1 MKGEK
6 RELEN
11 GFIYFTLSDKY
22 IISGQPG
29 PEDFSLFQ
37 KAGARSVINLR
48 NEDEQSL
55 LDFNEALLMKEMNIN
70 YDNIPIIKE
79 GIFQKDAL
87 ESVNSILSH
96 LKEEEKALIHCAAGQ
111 RASLALIAFLI
122 KSKQIPKAS
131 APLLAESL
139 GLKRPELLVRL
150 LEIL

>member
-11 GFIYFTLSDKY
+11 GFIYFILNDKY

-37 KAGARSVINLR
+37 KTGGFRVINLR
-48 NEDEQSL
+48 NEDELSL
-55 LDFNEALLMKEMNIN
+55 LDFNESLLLKEMNIN
-70 YDNIPIIKE
+70 YDNIPIIQE

-122 KSKQIPKAS
+122 ENKQIPKAS
-131 APLLAESL
+131 ASPLAESL
-139 GLKRPELLVRL
+139 GLKRPELLDHL